1 MGWDGPNLVFRD
13 GTLSLLYL
21 LRGWSGHSFLFD
33 MRDKGEWDGWR
44 IRHRCAL
51 FVINETHVLISRPHY
66 FSLYTK
72 KTPSMAR
79 WHRRLAPTRATC
91 ELTGALHRPIQELN
105 DKEDEDASTA
115 SSGMETSRTPV
126 SRRRSPSA

>member
-13 GTLSLLYL
+13 GTISLLCL

-66 FSLYTK
+66 FSFIYK
-72 KTPSMAR
+72 KTPSMAQVASLPR
-79 WHRRLAPTRATC
+79 PHAGHARAHWSAPPPYAGARRQ
-91 ELTGALHRPIQELN
+91 G
-105 DKEDEDASTA
+105 
-115 SSGMETSRTPV
+115 G
-126 SRRRSPSA
+126 